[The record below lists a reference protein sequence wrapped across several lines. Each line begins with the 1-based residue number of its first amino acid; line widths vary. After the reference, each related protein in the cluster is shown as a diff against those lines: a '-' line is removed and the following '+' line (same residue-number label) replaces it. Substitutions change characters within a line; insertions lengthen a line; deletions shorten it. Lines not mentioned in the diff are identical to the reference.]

1 MRRFPRL
8 TSAFREKFE
17 NPHHALALY
26 FTFYDFVRIHRT
38 LKVTPAMATGISDR
52 LWRMD
57 DIAGSVD
64 AADLKPGKRGP
75 YKTRVPAGS
84 GEVKWS
90 KHHDRSSQ

>member
-38 LKVTPAMATGISDR
+38 PKVTHAMAAGISDR
-52 LWRMD
+52 LWSMD
-57 DIAGSVD
+57 DIVGLVD
-64 AADLKPGKRGP
+64 ATAPAPGKRGS
-75 YKTRVPAGS
+75 YKKRENGV
-84 GEVKWS
+84 ELV
-90 KHHDRSSQ
+90 